1 MPTVTIATEAG
12 AEEAYA
18 RPTNLP
24 GLVITG
30 PPSCY
35 AITHVASGYQVCH
48 ASIHNVNATL
58 PQIRA
63 AMVKASINRSIDW
76 TLPGDRLPFDACRAW
91 CIRFGDY
98 VSVPSIAQLP

>member
-1 MPTVTIATEAG
+1 MLTVTIATVDGTQEVP
-12 AEEAYA
+12 A
-18 RPTNLP
+18 RPTNIP

-30 PPSCY
+30 PRTCY
-35 AITHVASGYQVCH
+35 SITHVASGYQVCH

-58 PQIRA
+58 PQVRA
-63 AMVKASINRSIDW
+63 AMIKAGIGEIDW

>member
-1 MPTVTIATEAG
+1 MPTVNIATVEG
-12 AEEAYA
+12 PQETYA
-18 RPTNLP
+18 RPTSIP

-30 PPSCY
+30 PRTCY

-58 PQIRA
+58 PQIQA
-63 AMVKASINRSIDW
+63 AMIKAGTDKIDW
-76 TLPGDRLPFDACRAW
+76 TLPADRLPFDDCRAW

-98 VSVPSIAQLP
+98 LTVPSIAQLP